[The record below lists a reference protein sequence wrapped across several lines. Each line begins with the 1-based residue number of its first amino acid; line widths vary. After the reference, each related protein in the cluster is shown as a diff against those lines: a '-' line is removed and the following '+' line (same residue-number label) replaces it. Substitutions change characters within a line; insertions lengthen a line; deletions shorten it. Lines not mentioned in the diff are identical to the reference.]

1 MAVLIACCSAGMSG
15 FFLACAFQGHR
26 MACLRQRRLRLS
38 LVPQSQYGSGAG
50 GDAHSSGE
58 PFVIRFL
65 QRQAQRSSPPWL
77 LGFARHALWSRGLE
91 RGKAQK
97 LISKA
102 GLEDSVPVES
112 VYEARIRLSA
122 LGMCAG
128 FFAGVVFSLE
138 AGTVFALVGLGT
150 GYCGVPRA
158 LRRRAAERT
167 ADMERHL
174 SEMLEVVM
182 LGLQSG
188 LSFESAFGLY
198 PRYFTTGLGDSM
210 SRAMHRWGMGLA
222 TREEALRGIEAEYD
236 SALLSRVIASM
247 VRSMRFGTSVSATLE
262 AVASDARD
270 AYRSQLEER
279 VAKAAVKMMLP
290 VGTLI
295 LPAMLILVLGPVM
308 LELLEGF

>member
-1 MAVLIACCSAGMSG
+1 
-15 FFLACAFQGHR
+15 
-26 MACLRQRRLRLS
+26 
-38 LVPQSQYGSGAG
+38 
-50 GDAHSSGE
+50 
-58 PFVIRFL
+58 
-65 QRQAQRSSPPWL
+65 
-77 LGFARHALWSRGLE
+77 
-91 RGKAQK
+91 
-97 LISKA
+97 
-102 GLEDSVPVES
+102 
-112 VYEARIRLSA
+112 
-122 LGMCAG
+122 
-128 FFAGVVFSLE
+128 
-138 AGTVFALVGLGT
+138 
-150 GYCGVPRA
+150 
-158 LRRRAAERT
+158 
-167 ADMERHL
+167 
-174 SEMLEVVM
+174 
-182 LGLQSG
+182 
-188 LSFESAFGLY
+188 
-198 PRYFTTGLGDSM
+198 M